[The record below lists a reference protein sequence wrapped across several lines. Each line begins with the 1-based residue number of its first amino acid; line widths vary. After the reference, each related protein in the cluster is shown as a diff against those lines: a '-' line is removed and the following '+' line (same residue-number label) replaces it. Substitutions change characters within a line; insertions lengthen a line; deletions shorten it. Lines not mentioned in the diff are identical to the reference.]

1 MKTSTPAGVSCANEP
16 RSVVQERRRSP
27 WAGVIGVVTAMSIAA
42 CSVVGGK
49 AAEEPAFRVVVEDG
63 DFEVREYDSYAVAE
77 VVVPRTFDSASR
89 VGFRWLVRYISGANE
104 GKQKIQMTAP
114 VELQPRGEKIS
125 MTAPV
130 ELKPRGEK
138 IAMTAPV
145 LLSPAE
151 NSDEARGSRL
161 AGEDIGTWS
170 MAFVLPEG
178 YTSENAPTPTNPM
191 VKIRDVAPRRVAGVR
206 FGGFLRDKPAEEH
219 RRKLAAW
226 LDQRGIEHQG
236 DWRVAGYNPPWT
248 IPQLRRNEV
257 MVTLR

>member
-1 MKTSTPAGVSCANEP
+1 
-16 RSVVQERRRSP
+16 
-27 WAGVIGVVTAMSIAA
+27 MSIAA

-77 VVVPRTFDSASR
+77 VVVPRSFDSATR
-89 VGFRWLVRYISGANE
+89 AGFRWLVRYISGANE

-114 VELQPRGEKIS
+114 VEL
-125 MTAPV
+125 
-130 ELKPRGEK
+130 KPQGEK

-151 NSDEARGSRL
+151 KSDEDSGPRL
-161 AGEDIGTWS
+161 AGEDIAAWS

-178 YTSENAPTPTNPM
+178 YIRENAPTPTNPM
-191 VKIRDVAPRRVAGVR
+191 VKIRDVAPRRVASVR
-206 FGGFLRDKPAEEH
+206 FGGFLRDKPAEKH

-257 MVTLR
+257 LVTISSMSTR

>member
-1 MKTSTPAGVSCANEP
+1 MKTSTPDRVCSANES
-16 RSVVQERRRSP
+16 RSVARKRRRSP
-27 WAGVIGVVTAMSIAA
+27 WAGVIGVMTAMSIAA

-114 VELQPRGEKIS
+114 VELQPRGEKI
-125 MTAPV
+125 
-130 ELKPRGEK
+130 
-138 IAMTAPV
+138 AMTAPV
-145 LLSPAE
+145 VLSPAE
-151 NSDEARGSRL
+151 NPGAANGSRL
-161 AGEDIGTWS
+161 AGENIGTWS

-178 YTSENAPTPTNPM
+178 YTSKNAPTPTNPM
-191 VKIRDVAPRRVAGVR
+191 VKIRDVAPRRVASVR

-226 LDQRGIEHQG
+226 LDQRGIEHEG

-257 MVTLR
+257 LVSLR

>member
-1 MKTSTPAGVSCANEP
+1 MKTSAPYRVCSANEP

-27 WAGVIGVVTAMSIAA
+27 WAGVIGVMTAMSIAA

-114 VELQPRGEKIS
+114 VELQPRGEKI
-125 MTAPV
+125 
-130 ELKPRGEK
+130 
-138 IAMTAPV
+138 AMTAPV
-145 LLSPAE
+145 VLSPAE
-151 NSDEARGSRL
+151 KPGVANGSRL

-191 VKIRDVAPRRVAGVR
+191 VKIRDVAPRRAASVR
-206 FGGFLRDKPAEEH
+206 FGGLLRDRNAEAH

-257 MVTLR
+257 LVSLR

>member
-77 VVVPRTFDSASR
+77 VVVPRSFDSASR

-125 MTAPV
+125 
-130 ELKPRGEK
+130 
-138 IAMTAPV
+138 MTAPV

-191 VKIRDVAPRRVAGVR
+191 VKIRDVAPRRVASVR